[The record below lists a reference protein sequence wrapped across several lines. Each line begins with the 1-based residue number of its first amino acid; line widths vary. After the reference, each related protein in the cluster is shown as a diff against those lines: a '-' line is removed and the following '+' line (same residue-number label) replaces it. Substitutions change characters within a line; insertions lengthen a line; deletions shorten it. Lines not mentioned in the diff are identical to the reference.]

1 MPALSPYQWYLVT
14 TGFGQREV
22 CQVFLQALGHGREGR
37 ERQSSRD
44 DCTDYR
50 NGFCCS
56 LSEALFRHA
65 EAEVSGDLFRV
76 KRQKRACGR
85 NLGGFPV

>member
-1 MPALSPYQWYLVT
+1 MSRFVVHFMKDVL
-14 TGFGQREV
+14 GGNGRQREV

-65 EAEVSGDLFRV
+65 EVEVGV
-76 KRQKRACGR
+76 
-85 NLGGFPV
+85 

>member
-1 MPALSPYQWYLVT
+1 M
-14 TGFGQREV
+14 
-22 CQVFLQALGHGREGR
+22 FLQALGHGPEGR

-65 EAEVSGDLFRV
+65 EVEVGGDLFRV
-76 KRQKRACGR
+76 KRH
-85 NLGGFPV
+85 PVGLERKTSPDPMDRGMQAMLWSIGESNS